1 MCANILKETPVLS
14 KGSWFLPVTYNV
26 SFNFF
31 SLCSMSLFWY
41 LLQTLKKTCKI
52 SHTIVSGKLLAP
64 WFSMKIFIL
73 ELYSNLDWEFLD
85 WLHSCSRTFLCCYSG
100 FFSSLL
106 LYVGALT
113 SWIPSLPH
121 LNWSIFFNN
130 FLRKVALKINI

>member
-14 KGSWFLPVTYNV
+14 KGSCFLPVTYYV
-26 SFNFF
+26 SFYFF

-73 ELYSNLDWEFLD
+73 ELFSNLDWEFLD
-85 WLHSCSRTFLCCYSG
+85 WLHSCSGTFLCCCSG
-100 FFSSLL
+100 FFLHFSYMLELWHLGSQVYHILTGAYSLI
-106 LYVGALT
+106 T
-113 SWIPSLPH
+113 FWE
-121 LNWSIFFNN
+121 
-130 FLRKVALKINI
+130 KVLWK